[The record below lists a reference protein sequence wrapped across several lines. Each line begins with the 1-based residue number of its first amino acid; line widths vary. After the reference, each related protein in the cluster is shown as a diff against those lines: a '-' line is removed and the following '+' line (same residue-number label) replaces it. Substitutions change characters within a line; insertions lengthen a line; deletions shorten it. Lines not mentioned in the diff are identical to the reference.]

1 MRRKSRPSD
10 SITFLVDRS
19 LGRHTVVDALRL
31 AGERVEALDDHFPQ
45 NAADVVWLSAAG
57 RRGWIVLTKDLAIS
71 RNSFERQMLLH
82 SGVRAF
88 ILSRQNV
95 SGAEMAK
102 LFVDSLPK
110 MRRYIMQGTAPF
122 IYGISRSGQ
131 FTRLA

>member
-19 LGRHTVVDALRL
+19 LGRHTVVDALRR
-31 AGERVEALDDHFPQ
+31 AGEQVEALDDHFPQ
-45 NAADVVWLSAAG
+45 DAADVEWLSAAG

-71 RNSFERQMLLH
+71 RNGFERGMLLH

-88 ILSRQNV
+88 ILSRQNL
-95 SGAEMAK
+95 SGVEMAQ

-110 MRRYIMQGTAPF
+110 MRRYIVQEAGPF
-122 IYGISRSGQ
+122 IFGISRRGQ
-131 FTRLA
+131 LTRLA